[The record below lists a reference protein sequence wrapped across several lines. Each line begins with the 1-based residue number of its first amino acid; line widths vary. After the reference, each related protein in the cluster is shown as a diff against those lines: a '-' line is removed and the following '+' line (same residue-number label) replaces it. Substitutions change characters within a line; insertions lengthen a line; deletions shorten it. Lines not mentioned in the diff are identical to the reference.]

1 MGIQVNYWCIGTTFC
16 SHLISPSKVDTHVGS
31 TVGLIHKG
39 VTDVLSQ
46 VISSCMVD
54 YEGGFSSWIRR
65 ERRCQVKR
73 NMPMQ
78 VNCWL
83 LLIFVCKVDTNA

>member
-1 MGIQVNYWCIGTTFC
+1 MLVGTWFR
-16 SHLISPSKVDTHVGS
+16 H
-31 TVGLIHKG
+31 HKRG
-39 VTDVLSQ
+39 TNVLSQ
-46 VISSCMVD
+46 VISSCKVD

-78 VNCWL
+78 VKCWL
-83 LLIFVCKVDTNA
+83 LLISLCKVDTNAGMGL